1 VRVTS
6 GVVVHRTNDRR
17 IAVRLSACSGT
28 SAEAVRVTSGVLV
41 HRTSDRRI
49 AVRLGACP
57 RRSQVVR
64 VARVPAAGWAWV
76 QGP

>member
-6 GVVVHRTNDRR
+6 GVVVHPTNDRR
-17 IAVRLSACSGT
+17 IAVRLGACSG
-28 SAEAVRVTSGVLV
+28 SSPEAVRVTSGVLM
-41 HRTSDRRI
+41 HRTSDRWI